1 MPRRLTPEDFA
12 ANEYRDYVTYREL
25 AKIETNPAFR
35 AILEQLVQQ
44 ELDDYR
50 FWLQF
55 SSKKRH
61 RLSAFEVG
69 SLKMMRRALGLT
81 FTAKFLERHEKQAIH
96 NYAECLSTVDDTMKA
111 RLQEIIC
118 HETEHEQEMINQI
131 KEERVK
137 FLGSIV
143 LGVNDGLIE
152 LTGAL
157 VGFVFA
163 LRNARLAG
171 FFGLVTGVAATLSMA
186 SSAYMQ
192 ARHEEG
198 RDPKRAALY
207 TGTSY
212 LLVVAGLVLPFFL
225 IPNISLALSA
235 MAVVIVS
242 MIAGFSFYASVLFDR
257 NFKRQLGEMLAF
269 SLGVAGVAF
278 LLGSLIRSLTG
289 IQPP

>member
-1 MPRRLTPEDFA
+1 
-12 ANEYRDYVTYREL
+12 
-25 AKIETNPAFR
+25 
-35 AILEQLVQQ
+35 
-44 ELDDYR
+44 
-50 FWLQF
+50 
-55 SSKKRH
+55 
-61 RLSAFEVG
+61 
-69 SLKMMRRALGLT
+69 
-81 FTAKFLERHEKQAIH
+81 
-96 NYAECLSTVDDTMKA
+96 MKA
-111 RLQEIIC
+111 RLQEIIR
-118 HETEHEQEMINQI
+118 HETEHEQGLINQI
-131 KEERVK
+131 REGRVK

-157 VGFVFA
+157 VGFAFA

-171 FFGLVTGVAATLSMA
+171 LFGLVTGIAAALSMA

-198 RDPKRAALY
+198 RDPKKAALY

-212 LLVVAGLVLPFFL
+212 LLVVAWLVLPFFL
-225 IPNISLALSA
+225 ISNVYLALGV

-242 MIAGFSFYASVLFDR
+242 LIAGFSFYASVLFARD
-257 NFKRQLGEMLAF
+257 FKRQLGEMLAF

-289 IQPP
+289 IPSP

>member
-1 MPRRLTPEDFA
+1 MPRRLTPEQFA
-12 ANEYRDYVTYREL
+12 DNEYRDYVTYREL

-35 AILEQLVQQ
+35 AILDQLVQQ

-55 SSKKRH
+55 SSKKQH
-61 RLSAFEVG
+61 RLSAWEVG
-69 SLKMMRRALGLT
+69 SLKLMRRVLGLT
-81 FTAKFLERHEKQAIH
+81 FTAKFLERHEKEAVH
-96 NYAECLSTVDDTMKA
+96 NYTECLSDADDAMKA
-111 RLQEIIC
+111 RLQEIIR
-118 HETEHEQEMINQI
+118 HETNHEQEMINQI

-171 FFGLVTGVAATLSMA
+171 LFGLVTGVAATLSMA

-198 RDPKRAALY
+198 RDPKKAALY

-225 IPNISLALSA
+225 IPNIYLALGA

-269 SLGVAGVAF
+269 SLGVAAVAF